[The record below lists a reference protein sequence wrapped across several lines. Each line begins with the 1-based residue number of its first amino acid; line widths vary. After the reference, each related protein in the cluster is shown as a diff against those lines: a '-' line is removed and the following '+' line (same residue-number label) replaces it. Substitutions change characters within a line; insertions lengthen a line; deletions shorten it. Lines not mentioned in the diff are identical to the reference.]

1 MQEVNE
7 GELARGPGEESA
19 TVSRGKMT
27 QGEATARAKGLRWE
41 RGGRNT
47 RGWGATQCALRGGW
61 GLVLILYQNLS
72 LYLVVLRRNKPKE

>member
-61 GLVLILYQNLS
+61 GARPHRAPTSGGWMEL
-72 LYLVVLRRNKPKE
+72 